1 MCIDH
6 SPKLLWNVA
15 AGEALP
21 LGSVL
26 RRLAGAQLRQA
37 AAESA
42 LSPGE
47 LVGSRTTGPPYF
59 ALKPTSEHSAV
70 AVVAVGLAV
79 VAVVLAVADVV
90 LAVAESVSAVTAY
103 LLRQHSG
110 AQRPRPGP
118 AGRGL

>member
-1 MCIDH
+1 M
-6 SPKLLWNVA
+6 
-15 AGEALP
+15 GF
-21 LGSVL
+21 GL

-47 LVGSRTTGPPYF
+47 LVELGTTGKPYF
-59 ALKPTSEHSAV
+59 ALKPISERSVV
-70 AVVAVGLAV
+70 AVVAAV
-79 VAVVLAVADVV
+79 ESLIAVAG
-90 LAVAESVSAVTAY
+90 Y
-103 LLRQHSG
+103 LLQQHSG